1 MQQLCD
7 HIHLKMSTVWLN
19 EKKKKKMWHILIL
32 SPSIC
37 QETRAGNEGIPDD
50 LKLLQ

>member
-19 EKKKKKMWHILIL
+19 EKKKKKDVAYTHFV
-32 SPSIC
+32 S
-37 QETRAGNEGIPDD
+37 
-50 LKLLQ
+50 